1 MAAPSA
7 SSSNFA
13 EFYTGGGKRGN
24 SNVDVRNFLSE
35 SFLNRNATVPPQ
47 QHYYPPAYYD
57 DHYHRS
63 YSGSRSRS
71 RGSRRRRYYSDSSSD
86 SYYTPEKKRKRSR
99 SRKLKDD
106 RKYENSADVNDNTKE
121 IVDLN

>member
-1 MAAPSA
+1 MAPSSA

-35 SFLNRNATVPPQ
+35 SFLNRNVAVPPQ
-47 QHYYPPAYYD
+47 HHYYPPAYHD
-57 DHYHRS
+57 DYYHRS

-71 RGSRRRRYYSDSSSD
+71 RGSRSRRHYPSDSSE
-86 SYYTPEKKRKRSR
+86 SYYTPEKKRKRSK
-99 SRKLKDD
+99 SRKQKDD
-106 RKYENSADVNDNTKE
+106 RKFENSNDLNDSMKE